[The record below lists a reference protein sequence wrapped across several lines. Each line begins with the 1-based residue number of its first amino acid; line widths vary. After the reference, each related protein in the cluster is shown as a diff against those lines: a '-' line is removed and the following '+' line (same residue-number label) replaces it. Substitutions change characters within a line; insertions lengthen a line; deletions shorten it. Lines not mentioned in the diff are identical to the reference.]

1 MQPSLNASANTWG
14 KTGNKTPVPSCKGFE
29 EKKDVVPQTRKQR
42 NANQRKGSSRNMHI
56 HDPVKGSNQ
65 GKNVERNKKKDE
77 EYQCEEQRKGR

>member
-1 MQPSLNASANTWG
+1 MHPQ
-14 KTGNKTPVPSCKGFE
+14 TPGARQEIKRLCPHAKDLK
-29 EKKDVVPQTRKQR
+29 KKDVVPQTRKQR

-77 EYQCEEQRKGR
+77 EY